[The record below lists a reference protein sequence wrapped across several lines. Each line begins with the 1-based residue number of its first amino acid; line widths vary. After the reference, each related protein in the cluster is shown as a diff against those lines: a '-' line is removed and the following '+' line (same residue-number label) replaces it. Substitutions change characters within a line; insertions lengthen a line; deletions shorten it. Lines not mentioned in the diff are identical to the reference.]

1 MVLLFRYGDLMVG
14 IKRYKFYNKGFQ
26 DGYNKA
32 IEDMLELVSKYGS
45 DYERFLNDKKKTN
58 ILSWFWR

>member
-1 MVLLFRYGDLMVG
+1 MVG

-58 ILSWFWR
+58 ILS